1 MFLKPIKKL
10 QNHSN
15 EGKRKEKK
23 KERGVGKKEK
33 RKKKTMVALLAF
45 IMATLAEKK
54 IVRRKRPIWR

>member
-54 IVRRKRPIWR
+54 KC